1 MTSSTSNSKSNKSK
15 KGNRKSDSHISY
27 ESKDTIKKPMPL
39 VDENRKNVWAQIA
52 NEVDKSVE
60 NDKPRPLLVSMNSI
74 DDSIEFIE
82 PTIKGTN

>member
-1 MTSSTSNSKSNKSK
+1 
-15 KGNRKSDSHISY
+15 
-27 ESKDTIKKPMPL
+27 MPL

-60 NDKPRPLLVSMNSI
+60 NDTPRPLLVSMNSF

-82 PTIKGTN
+82 PTTKGTN